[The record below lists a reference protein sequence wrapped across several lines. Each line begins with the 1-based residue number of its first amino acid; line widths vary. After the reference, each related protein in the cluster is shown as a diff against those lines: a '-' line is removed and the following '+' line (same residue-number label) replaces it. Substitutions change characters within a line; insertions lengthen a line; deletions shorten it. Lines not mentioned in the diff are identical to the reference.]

1 MSEPVGID
9 LLITETVVELL
20 DTGPV
25 LELILPWSTA
35 IEVVAPGP
43 QGPANTDYQIG
54 GSEPTDPNIKIWY
67 KLT

>member
-1 MSEPVGID
+1 MSEPVIEV
-9 LLITETVVELL
+9 LATPQPVVEVL

-25 LELILPWSTA
+25 LELVLPYTQVV
-35 IEVVAPGP
+35 EVVAPGP

-54 GSEPTDPNIKIWY
+54 GTEPTDLAVKIWY

>member
-1 MSEPVGID
+1 MSEPVGLEVIYD
-9 LLITETVVELL
+9 DAVVEVL
-20 DTGPV
+20 DDGPV
-25 LELILPWSTA
+25 IEVVLPWSNLV
-35 IEVVAPGP
+35 EVVTPGP

>member
-1 MSEPVGID
+1 MPEDVVVEVAVTQAAVEVLDTG
-9 LLITETVVELL
+9 TVVE
-20 DTGPV
+20 V
-25 LELILPWSTA
+25 ILPASDTV
-35 IEVVAPGP
+35 EVQVPGP